1 MYTKLGTKIFLHF
14 LFHDLFSFL
23 NHYPFLCYGGSY
35 RGVWQLFG
43 HVHSGPNA
51 EGLDIS
57 RLESLFPTQYDVGV
71 DNNDYAPISY
81 REVKSKIAFQKT
93 KFEASNK

>member
-1 MYTKLGTKIFLHF
+1 MLWRFLQRSMATIRTCS
-14 LFHDLFSFL
+14 LRS
-23 NHYPFLCYGGSY
+23 
-35 RGVWQLFG
+35 
-43 HVHSGPNA
+43 